1 MSKALGRPEFKTN
14 PSIGGLLEGCV
25 ETGSLA
31 VLSRAREQAVFRDF
45 RPSLLGKVNTVVQ
58 ILGVLTVMTCEVAPR
73 AGLEDLRMVLLW
85 AIAVLAPVSAAEYA
99 WIVVKRMQGVPQTA
113 TPR

>member
-14 PSIGGLLEGCV
+14 PSIGGLLAGCV

-45 RPSLLGKVNTVVQ
+45 RPSLLNANGTFRDQSYLSGSLGGLQSPLQTV
-58 ILGVLTVMTCEVAPR
+58 
-73 AGLEDLRMVLLW
+73 
-85 AIAVLAPVSAAEYA
+85 
-99 WIVVKRMQGVPQTA
+99 
-113 TPR
+113 